1 VASRSKRSADKE
13 GRMSLGQHLVEL
25 RKRLVIA
32 AAAILLGAI
41 GGWFLSDFVLVQ
53 LQNPVHEAGLLTHR
67 TVSFNFQ
74 GLTSPFDVRIQLAI
88 TIGAVLSSPIWLYQ
102 IWAFIVPGLKRRER
116 RYVYGFLGTAIPLF
130 LIGCAIGWIIMP
142 HMVQLLTSFAPQSTT
157 SFISVD
163 DYVDFI
169 TKLVIAVGIGFV
181 MPVFLV
187 VLNFIGVL
195 GAKTILKG
203 WRIAIIVITVF
214 TAIVTPS
221 ADVISMFVLAIPIVA
236 LYFAAAFVAWLHDR
250 SAARRAAAL
259 DAEIAV

>member
-1 VASRSKRSADKE
+1 
-13 GRMSLGQHLVEL
+13 MSLGQHLVEL
-25 RKRLVIA
+25 RKRLFIA
-32 AAAILLGAI
+32 AAAILVGAI
-41 GGWFLSDFVLVQ
+41 VGWFLSDFVLIQ
-53 LQNPVHEAGLLTHR
+53 LQHPVHEAGLLTHR

-74 GLTSPFDVRIQLAI
+74 SLTSPFDVRVQLAI
-88 TIGAVLSSPIWLYQ
+88 TIGAVISSPVWLYQ
-102 IWAFIVPGLKRRER
+102 IWAFVVPGLKRRER

-130 LIGCAIGWIIMP
+130 LIGCAVGWISMP
-142 HMVQLLTSFAPQSTT
+142 HMVQLLTSFAPTSTT
-157 SFISVD
+157 SFISID

-187 VLNFIGVL
+187 VLNFIGIL
-195 GAKTILKG
+195 SAKAILKS
-203 WRIAIIVITVF
+203 WRIAIIVICIF

-221 ADVISMFVLAIPIVA
+221 ADVVSMFILAIPIVF

-250 SAARRAAAL
+250 GVAKRAAAF